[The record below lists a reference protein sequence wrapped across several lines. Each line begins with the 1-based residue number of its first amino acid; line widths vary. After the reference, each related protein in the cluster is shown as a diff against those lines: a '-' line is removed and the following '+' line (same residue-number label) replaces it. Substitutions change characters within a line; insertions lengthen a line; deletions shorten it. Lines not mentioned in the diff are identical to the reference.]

1 MPRIKKISHKDIK
14 KLRLPGSFVKSF
26 LTLRFY
32 GRQYTRGAGGGAF
45 FNTRIKTS
53 LFMIANE
60 NTRARGKEV
69 KNCRCC
75 ERQRA
80 KA

>member
-45 FNTRIKTS
+45 FNTRMKTS
-53 LFMIANE
+53 LFIISNE
-60 NTRARGKEV
+60 NARARG
-69 KNCRCC
+69 
-75 ERQRA
+75 ERG
-80 KA
+80 KKVSML